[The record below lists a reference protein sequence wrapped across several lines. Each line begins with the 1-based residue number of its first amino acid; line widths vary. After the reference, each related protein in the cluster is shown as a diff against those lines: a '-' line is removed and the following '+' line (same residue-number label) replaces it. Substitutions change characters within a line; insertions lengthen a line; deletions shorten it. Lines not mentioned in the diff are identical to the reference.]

1 MRRRVRSPARF
12 LFFTVLPVLRPKGEC
27 SMNTKRSTVKAYIA
41 SVVCH
46 VFWGF
51 SFFASRKGLDAAH
64 VFVLLSHRFLLSFL
78 VMSLFAVRLIRRPF
92 RGRKAY
98 WLLLLGLAE
107 PVVYFFGEQYGLLHS
122 NTIFSGVMI
131 AMIPIVS
138 MLLAVP
144 FLGERPVF
152 GQIAFSLL
160 SVGGVVGIGLLGKS
174 SGTMDWIGVA
184 GLLVAVLSAGAYTL
198 ISRGISGTFSPFERT
213 YVMMAEGAAVF
224 TVLALIHCRGDL
236 TEYVLPLAEPS
247 YLTAVLFLALGCS
260 VISYFLSGYA
270 IGKLSVARE
279 TVFANLTTAVSV
291 FAGAV
296 FLREAFSWL
305 SFLFCL
311 LILGGIY
318 GVQRCSP
325 PDERAIAADGEDD
338 E

>member
-1 MRRRVRSPARF
+1 MIRRKSCF
-12 LFFTVLPVLRPKGEC
+12 CSSFPKGEIPLKTDF
-27 SMNTKRSTVKAYIA
+27 SSNVKAYSA
-41 SVVCH
+41 SIVAH
-46 VFWGF
+46 IFWGF

-78 VMSLFAVRLIRRPF
+78 VMSLFAVRMFRHSLREKSVWWLI
-92 RGRKAY
+92 
-98 WLLLLGLAE
+98 LLGLAE

-144 FLGERPVF
+144 FLGERPAA

-160 SVGGVVGIGLLGKS
+160 SVCGVIGIGLLGKN
-174 SGTMDWIGVA
+174 SGSMDWIGVL

-198 ISRGISGTFSPFERT
+198 ISRGISGEYSAFERT
-213 YVMMAEGAAVF
+213 YVMMAEGAVIF
-224 TVLALIHCRGDL
+224 TALALIHCWGDL
-236 TEYVLPLAEPS
+236 SEYCEPLSQAS
-247 YLTAVLFLALGCS
+247 YLMSVLFLSLGCS
-260 VISYFLSGYA
+260 VVAYFLSGYA
-270 IGKLSVARE
+270 IGRLSVARE

-296 FLREAFSWL
+296 FLHEPFSWL
-305 SFLFCL
+305 SLLCCF

-325 PDERAIAADGEDD
+325 LDERPTSGE
-338 E
+338 ESKE